1 MNPDRVVIDTNV
13 FIGALLNPVGTPRKV
28 INIALSQY
36 TILQSAAT
44 YQELESRISKKKFD
58 RYLEKNER
66 LNLANLAVFELLN

>member
-13 FIGALLNPVGTPRKV
+13 FISALLNPVGTPRKV

-44 YQELESRISKKKFD
+44 YQELESRISKKKLD

-66 LNLANLAVFELLN
+66 LDLANSAVFELLN

>member
-13 FIGALLNPVGTPRKV
+13 FISALLNPLGTPRKV

-66 LNLANLAVFELLN
+66 LDLANLAVFELLN

>member
-13 FIGALLNPVGTPRKV
+13 FISALLNPVGTPRKV

-66 LNLANLAVFELLN
+66 LDLANLAVFELLN

>member
-13 FIGALLNPVGTPRKV
+13 FISALLNPVGTPRKV

>member
-13 FIGALLNPVGTPRKV
+13 FISALLNPVGTPRKV

-44 YQELESRISKKKFD
+44 YQELESRIIKKKFD

>member
-13 FIGALLNPVGTPRKV
+13 FISALLNPVGTPRKV

-66 LNLANLAVFELLN
+66 LDLANLAIFELLN